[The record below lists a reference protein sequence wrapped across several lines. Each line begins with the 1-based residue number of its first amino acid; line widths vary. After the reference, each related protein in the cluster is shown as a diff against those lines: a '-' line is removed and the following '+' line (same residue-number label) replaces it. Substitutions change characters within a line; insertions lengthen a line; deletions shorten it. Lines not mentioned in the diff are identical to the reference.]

1 MRAVLSKP
9 HRSGFGLVISDNYTR
24 QPYRV
29 IPFYN
34 TMHMTLSNLLAHWR
48 SDSQVGPNLVEWR
61 ILPAKPAHFVSFPS
75 SIHPVLRDAIEAR
88 GIHSLYTHQLYSFQ
102 AVKAGKNVVV
112 VTGTA
117 SGKTLCY
124 NLPVL
129 DRLLTEQASTALYL
143 FPTKALSQ
151 DQQSVLKSLLSQIN
165 ANHTAEVALSSG
177 RIVIEHAIYDGD
189 TPASIRPHI
198 RSIARLIITNPDML
212 HTGILPH
219 HTGWSHFF
227 QGLRYVVIDE
237 IHTYRGVFGS
247 HVANV
252 IRRLKRIA
260 NFYGAYPQFILTS
273 ATIGNPDELGQ
284 RIINEPVTL
293 IDEDG
298 AEKGE
303 KHFLIYNPPIIDKSL
318 GLRKSSIQAGV
329 NLAEDLLRYNLQT
342 IVFSRARRTVEII
355 LSYLREQ
362 TEILNVNKS
371 ISRKNSSEF
380 IRGYRS
386 GYLPGQ
392 RRNIEEGLRK
402 GEVRVVV
409 ATNALELGIDIGGM
423 EASLLVGYPG
433 TIAAT
438 WQQAGRS
445 GRGEKSSLA
454 VLVTSPNPLD
464 QYLAQHPEY
473 FFRRSPEHGMIN
485 PDNLLILLGHLRC
498 AAFELPF
505 QSGEIFGSI
514 SPADMHELLEFLQK
528 EGMIYRSGE
537 KYFWMA
543 DKYPAQNVSLRS
555 ASTETVILQAQL
567 RDNMDVISMQTIG
580 EVDASSST
588 WMTHP
593 GAVYLHE
600 GTTYLVQNLDLDHHI
615 ATLQPMDVDYYTEPR
630 REVIVQKV
638 EKIAEAEVKGGGK
651 AYGDIQV
658 TSQVIGFRKI
668 RWHTNE
674 TLGIESLDL
683 PPSDLFTTGY
693 WLTLSENT
701 VEKLKEERLW
711 SNTSNDYGPNWPR
724 QRDLARARD
733 GFRCQICGTPEG
745 EKAHHVHH
753 KIPFRQFE
761 SVEQANQL
769 VNLITLCNSCHRK
782 VETAVRVRSGL
793 AGLAFTL
800 GNLAPLFLMC
810 DIGDLGIHSD
820 PQSSLAEGKPTVI
833 LYDLIPGGI
842 GLSERLY
849 EIHADLMKRGLEL
862 VESCGCEDGCPSCVG
877 PGGEGGSGGKLETL
891 ALLKELTA

>member
-1 MRAVLSKP
+1 M
-9 HRSGFGLVISDNYTR
+9 
-24 QPYRV
+24 
-29 IPFYN
+29 
-34 TMHMTLSNLLAHWR
+34 LL
-48 SDSQVGPNLVEWR
+48 
-61 ILPAKPAHFVSFPS
+61 
-75 SIHPVLRDAIEAR
+75 DAIRAR
-88 GIHSLYTHQLYSFQ
+88 GIRSLYTHQAASYSAIQ
-102 AVKAGKNVVV
+102 EGQNIVV

-129 DRLLTEQASTALYL
+129 DALLKQKSSTALYL

-151 DQQSVLKSLLSQIN
+151 DQNAVLKSMLAQVH
-165 ANHTAEVALSSG
+165 ANLEGADPAGELVRVG
-177 RIVIEHAIYDGD
+177 VAIYDGD
-189 TPASIRPHI
+189 TPVSDRPTL
-198 RSIARLIITNPDML
+198 RKTARLVVTNPDML

-219 HTGWSHFF
+219 HTAWAEFF
-227 QGLRYVVIDE
+227 RGLRFVIIDE

-252 IRRLKRIA
+252 VRRLDRVA
-260 NFYGAYPQFILTS
+260 RFYGASPQFILTS
-273 ATIGNPDELGQ
+273 ATIGNPQDLGQ
-284 RIINEPVTL
+284 RMINAPVTL
-293 IDEDG
+293 IDDDG

-318 GLRKSSIQAGV
+318 GLRRSAIQAGV
-329 NLAEDLLRYNLQT
+329 NLAEDLLDYDLQT

-355 LSYLREQ
+355 LTYIREQ
-362 TEILNVNKS
+362 TGNIKKQGNSQGVNAGD
-371 ISRKNSSEF
+371 I

-392 RRNIEEGLRK
+392 RRSIEEGLRK
-402 GEVRVVV
+402 GDVRVVV
-409 ATNALELGIDIGGM
+409 ATNALELGIDIGSM
-423 EASLLVGYPG
+423 EASLMVGYPG

-438 WQQAGRS
+438 WQEAGRA
-445 GRGEKSSLA
+445 GRGEKPSLA
-454 VLVTSPNPLD
+454 VLVASPNPLD
-464 QYLAQHPEY
+464 QYLAQHPDY
-473 FFRRSPEHGMIN
+473 FFARSPEHGMIN

-505 QSGEIFGSI
+505 RSGEVFGSI
-514 SPADMHELLEFLQK
+514 DPADMRELLDFLQS
-528 EGMIYRSGE
+528 EGVIHPSGD

-555 ASTETVILQAQL
+555 ASTETVLLQAPL
-567 RDNMDVISMQTIG
+567 EAADGWKKIRTIG
-580 EVDASSST
+580 EVDASSSM

-593 GAVYLHE
+593 GAVYMHE
-600 GTTYLVQNLDLDHHI
+600 GTTYLVEDLNLEQHI
-615 ATLQPMDVDYYTEPR
+615 ATLQPVNVDYYTEPR
-630 REVIVQKV
+630 QEVTVQQV
-638 EKIAEAEVKGGGK
+638 EKKKEEPVRGGMK

-658 TSQVIGFRKI
+658 TSQVVGFRRI

-674 TLGIESLDL
+674 TLGTEMLSL
-683 PPSDLFTTGY
+683 PPSELLTTGY
-693 WLTLSENT
+693 WLALSDET
-701 VEKLKEERLW
+701 VGKLRDERLW
-711 SNTSNDYGPNWPR
+711 SNARNDYGPTWPR

-733 GFRCQICGTPEG
+733 GFRCQVCGTPEG

-753 KIPFRQFE
+753 KVPFRMFD

-769 VNLITLCNSCHRK
+769 ANLITLCSSCHRK

-820 PQSSLAEGKPTVI
+820 PQSSLADGQPTVV

-849 EIHADLMKRGLEL
+849 EIHADLMQRGLEL
-862 VESCGCEDGCPSCVG
+862 VQSCGCEDGCPSCVG
-877 PGGEGGSGGKLETL
+877 PGGEGGTGGKRETL
-891 ALLKELTA
+891 ALLKELAGLVLDVK

>member
-1 MRAVLSKP
+1 
-9 HRSGFGLVISDNYTR
+9 
-24 QPYRV
+24 
-29 IPFYN
+29 
-34 TMHMTLSNLLAHWR
+34 MTLSKLLAHWR
-48 SDSQVGPNLVEWR
+48 SDPQVGPNLVEWR
-61 ILPAKPAHFVSFPS
+61 VLPGKVAHNVPLSPA
-75 SIHPVLRDAIEAR
+75 IHPTLKEAIEAR
-88 GIHSLYTHQLYSFQ
+88 GIHSLYSHQNSAF
-102 AVKAGKNVVV
+102 ARIKEGKNIVV

-129 DRLLTEQASTALYL
+129 DCMLNNSDETALYL

-151 DQQSVLKSLLSQIN
+151 DQNAVLKSLLSQIN
-165 ANHTAEVALSSG
+165 ANLGTGAHINQDSNE
-177 RIVIEHAIYDGD
+177 IKCAIYDGD
-189 TPASIRPHI
+189 TPVNVRPTIRNSAH
-198 RSIARLIITNPDML
+198 LIITNPDML

-219 HTGWSHFF
+219 HTGWAQFF
-227 QGLRYVVIDE
+227 HGLRYVVIDE

-260 NFYGAYPQFILTS
+260 KFYGANPQFILTS
-273 ATIGNPDELGQ
+273 ATIGNPAELGQ
-284 RIINEPVTL
+284 GLISEPVFL
-293 IDEDG
+293 IDDDG

-318 GLRKSSIQAGV
+318 GLRKSAIQAGV
-329 NLAEDLLRYNLQT
+329 NLAEDLLAYGLQT

-355 LSYLREQ
+355 LTYLREQ
-362 TEILNVNKS
+362 TDDLNVSNSLQKLDINKM
-371 ISRKNSSEF
+371 

-392 RRNIEEGLRK
+392 RRKIEEGLRE
-402 GEVRVVV
+402 GNVRVVV

-454 VLVTSPNPLD
+454 ILVASPNPLD

-473 FFRRSPEHGMIN
+473 FFSRSPEHGMIN

-505 QSGEIFGSI
+505 QAGEVFGSI
-514 SPADMHELLEFLQK
+514 SPGDMQELMDFLQA
-528 EGMIYRSGE
+528 EGVIHRSE
-537 KYFWMA
+537 SKYFWMA

-555 ASTETVILQAQL
+555 ASTDTFLLQVPFESG
-567 RDNMDVISMQTIG
+567 DNTTTLQTIG
-580 EVDASSST
+580 EVDASSSY

-593 GAVYLHE
+593 GAVYMHE
-600 GTTYLVQNLDLDHHI
+600 STTYLVKDLDFDHHI
-615 ATLQPMDVDYYTEPR
+615 ATLQPTNTDYYTEPR
-630 REVIVQKV
+630 QEVLVQLV
-638 EKIAEAEVKGGGK
+638 EKITESEVTGGVK

-674 TLGIESLDL
+674 TLGLENLNM
-683 PPSDLFTTGY
+683 PPSELSTTGY
-693 WLTLSENT
+693 WLGLSDET
-701 VEKLKEERLW
+701 VEKLREDRLW
-711 SNTSNDYGPNWPR
+711 SNTPNDYGPNWPK

-733 GFRCQICGTPEG
+733 GFRCQVCGEPEG
-745 EKAHHVHH
+745 EKTHHVHH
-753 KIPFRQFE
+753 KIPFRMFD
-761 SVEQANQL
+761 SIEQANQL

-820 PQSSLAEGKPTVI
+820 PQSSLAGGKPAVI

-849 EIHADLMKRGLEL
+849 DIHIDLMDRGREL
-862 VESCGCEDGCPSCVG
+862 VEACECDDGCPSCVG
-877 PGGEGGSGGKLETL
+877 PGGEGGSGGKRETL
-891 ALLKELTA
+891 ALLQELTK

>member
-1 MRAVLSKP
+1 
-9 HRSGFGLVISDNYTR
+9 
-24 QPYRV
+24 
-29 IPFYN
+29 
-34 TMHMTLSNLLAHWR
+34 MTLSSLLAHWK
-48 SDSQVGPNLVEWR
+48 SDPQVGPNLIEWR
-61 ILPAKPAHFVSFPS
+61 ILPGKPARFTSFPPG
-75 SIHPVLRDAIEAR
+75 IHPALKEALVKR
-88 GIHSLYTHQLYSFQ
+88 GIKSLYTHQVSAWTVIQ
-102 AVKAGKNVVV
+102 EGKNAVV

-129 DRLLTEQASTALYL
+129 DCLLNEKETTALYL

-151 DQQSVLKSLLSQIN
+151 DQFAVLRSLLSQI
-165 ANHTAEVALSSG
+165 TASPDSKYQQMKDADT
-177 RIVIEHAIYDGD
+177 IKCAIYDGD
-189 TPASIRPHI
+189 TPVSV
-198 RSIARLIITNPDML
+198 RSTLRSQARLIVSNPDML

-219 HTGWSHFF
+219 HTGWAEFF
-227 QGLRYVVIDE
+227 RGLRFVVIDE

-260 NFYGAYPQFILTS
+260 KFYGAAPQFILTS
-273 ATIGNPDELGQ
+273 ATIGNPGELGQ
-284 RIINEPVTL
+284 RMINEPVTL
-293 IDEDG
+293 IDDDG

-318 GLRKSSIQAGV
+318 GLRRSSIQAGV
-329 NLAEDLLRYNLQT
+329 NLAEDLLTYDIQT

-355 LSYLREQ
+355 LTYLREQ
-362 TEILNVNKS
+362 AN
-371 ISRKNSSEF
+371 NSKFHNNSHKHNASEF

-402 GEVRVVV
+402 GDVRIVV

-454 VLVTSPNPLD
+454 VLVASPNPLD
-464 QYLAQHPEY
+464 QYLAQHPDY
-473 FFRRSPEHGMIN
+473 FFSRSPEHGMIN

-505 QSGEIFGSI
+505 KAGEVFGSI
-514 SPADMHELLEFLQK
+514 NQSNMKELMDFLQG
-528 EGMIYRSGE
+528 EGVIHRSGD

-555 ASTETVILQAQL
+555 ASTERVLLQVPFTDGEL
-567 RDNMDVISMQTIG
+567 GTSIQTIG
-580 EVDASSST
+580 EVDALSSF

-593 GAVYLHE
+593 GAVYMHE
-600 GTTYLVQNLDLDHHI
+600 GTTFLVKDLDLEKHI
-615 ATLQPMDVDYYTEPR
+615 ATLEPSNVDYYTEPR
-630 REVIVQKV
+630 REVVVQQV
-638 EKIAEAEVKGGGK
+638 EKLSQSSVSGGEK
-651 AYGDIQV
+651 AYGEIQV

-674 TLGIESLDL
+674 TLGLENLIL
-683 PPSDLFTTGY
+683 PPSELFTTGY
-693 WLTLSENT
+693 WLALSDDT
-701 VEKLKEERLW
+701 VGKLREEGLW
-711 SNTSNDYGPNWPR
+711 SNAPNDYGPDWPK
-724 QRDLARARD
+724 QRDLSRARD
-733 GFRCQICGTPEG
+733 GFRCQVCGEPEG

-753 KIPFRQFE
+753 KIPFRMFE
-761 SVEQANQL
+761 SAVQANQL
-769 VNLITLCNSCHRK
+769 ANLIILCNSCHRK

-820 PQSSLAEGKPTVI
+820 PQSSLADGKPSVI

-849 EIHADLMKRGLEL
+849 DIHAELMDRGREL
-862 VESCGCEDGCPSCVG
+862 VEACQCEDGCPSCVG
-877 PGGEGGSGGKLETL
+877 PGGEGGLGGKRETL
-891 ALLKELTA
+891 ALLKELSR

>member
-1 MRAVLSKP
+1 MSLSK
-9 HRSGFGLVISDNYTR
+9 L
-24 QPYRV
+24 
-29 IPFYN
+29 
-34 TMHMTLSNLLAHWR
+34 LSHWR
-48 SDSQVGPNLVEWR
+48 SDPQIGPNLVEWR
-61 ILPAKPAHFVSFPS
+61 IIPARPAATVVFPQG
-75 SIHPVLRDAIEAR
+75 IHPVLLEAIQAR
-88 GIHSLYTHQLYSFQ
+88 GIRSLYTHQASSY
-102 AVKAGKNVVV
+102 AKIKAGKNIVV

-129 DRLLTEQASTALYL
+129 DCLLRERESTALYL

-151 DQQSVLKSLLSQIN
+151 DQNAVLKSMLAQIN
-165 ANHTAEVALSSG
+165 ANLELDRTGENAD
-177 RIVIEHAIYDGD
+177 RIGCAIYDGD
-189 TPASIRPHI
+189 TPVSV
-198 RSIARLIITNPDML
+198 RSTLRKTARLILTNPDML

-219 HTGWSHFF
+219 HTGWAEFF
-227 QGLRYVVIDE
+227 RGLRFVVIDE

-252 IRRLKRIA
+252 IRRLNRIA
-260 NFYGAYPQFILTS
+260 RFYGASPQFILTS
-273 ATIGNPDELGQ
+273 ATIGNPQDLGQ
-284 RIINEPVTL
+284 RMIDARVTL
-293 IDEDG
+293 IDDDG

-303 KHFLIYNPPIIDKSL
+303 KNFLIYNPPLIDKSL
-318 GLRKSSIQAGV
+318 GLRRSAIQSGV
-329 NLAEDLLRYNLQT
+329 NLAEDLLHYNLQT

-355 LSYLREQ
+355 LTYLRQ
-362 TEILNVNKS
+362 QANG
-371 ISRKNSSEF
+371 SSQF
-380 IRGYRS
+380 NALQQRNASDTIRGYRS

-402 GEVRVVV
+402 GDVRVVV
-409 ATNALELGIDIGGM
+409 ATNALELGIDIGSM

-438 WQQAGRS
+438 WQEAGRS
-445 GRGEKSSLA
+445 GRGEKPSLA
-454 VLVTSPNPLD
+454 LLVASPNPLD

-473 FFRRSPEHGMIN
+473 FFSRSPEHGMIN

-505 QSGEIFGSI
+505 QAGEVFGSV
-514 SPADMHELLEFLQK
+514 SPRDMQEMLDFLQA
-528 EGMIYRSGE
+528 EGVIHRSGE

-555 ASTETVILQAQL
+555 ASTETVLLQVPVEN
-567 RDNMDVISMQTIG
+567 DSGGKTVQTIG
-580 EVDASSST
+580 EVDASSSI

-593 GAVYLHE
+593 GAVYVHE
-600 GTTYLVQNLDLDHHI
+600 GATYLVSDLNLEQHI
-615 ATLQPMDVDYYTEPR
+615 ASLQPTSLDYYTEPR
-630 REVIVQKV
+630 REVVVQLV
-638 EKIAEAEVKGGGK
+638 EKHSEEAVKGGVK
-651 AYGDIQV
+651 AYGEIQV
-658 TSQVIGFRKI
+658 TAQVIGFRKI

-674 TLGIESLDL
+674 TLGTENLDL
-683 PPSDLFTTGY
+683 PPSELLTTGY
-693 WLTLSENT
+693 WLALADET
-701 VEKLKEERLW
+701 VGKLREERLW
-711 SNTSNDYGPNWPR
+711 TNAPNDYGPTWPR

-733 GFRCQICGTPEG
+733 GFRCQTCGTPEG

-753 KIPFRQFE
+753 KIPFKMFD

-769 VNLITLCNSCHRK
+769 ANLITLCNSCHRK

-820 PQSSLAEGKPTVI
+820 PQSSLAEGKPAVI

-849 EIHADLMKRGLEL
+849 EIHSDLMRRGLEL
-862 VESCGCEDGCPSCVG
+862 VQACGCEDGCPSCVG
-877 PGGEGGSGGKLETL
+877 PGGEGGSGGKRETL
-891 ALLKELTA
+891 ALLTELQEQ

>member
-1 MRAVLSKP
+1 
-9 HRSGFGLVISDNYTR
+9 
-24 QPYRV
+24 
-29 IPFYN
+29 
-34 TMHMTLSNLLAHWR
+34 MTLTKLLAHWR
-48 SDSQVGPNLVEWR
+48 ADPQVGPNLVEWR
-61 ILPAKPAHFVSFPS
+61 ILAARPAEKVPFPVG
-75 SIHPVLRDAIEAR
+75 IDPILLDAIHAR
-88 GIHSLYTHQLYSFQ
+88 GINSLYTHQKASFME
-102 AVKAGKNVVV
+102 VEAGFNIVV

-129 DRLLTEQASTALYL
+129 NHLLKENESTALYL

-151 DQQSVLKSLLSQIN
+151 DQNAVLKSTLAQIN
-165 ANHTAEVALSSG
+165 ANLENRQTSTDF
-177 RIVIEHAIYDGD
+177 RIGCAIYDGD
-189 TPASIRPHI
+189 TPASVRSTIRK
-198 RSIARLIITNPDML
+198 SARLILTNPDML

-219 HTGWSHFF
+219 HTAWAEFF
-227 QGLRYVVIDE
+227 RGMRFVVIDE
-237 IHTYRGVFGS
+237 IHAYRGVFGS

-260 NFYGAYPQFILTS
+260 QFYGSTPQFILTS
-273 ATIGNPDELGQ
+273 ATIGNPQELGE
-284 RIINEPVTL
+284 RLINSPVRL
-293 IDEDG
+293 ISNDG

-318 GLRKSSIQAGV
+318 GLRRSAILAGV
-329 NLAEDLLRYNLQT
+329 SLAEDLLNYNLQT

-355 LSYLREQ
+355 LTYLREQ
-362 TEILNVNKS
+362 TSNLNKYGYIDQGNADD
-371 ISRKNSSEF
+371 F

-386 GYLPGQ
+386 GYLPDL
-392 RRNIEEGLRK
+392 RRSIEEGLRK
-402 GEVRVVV
+402 GNVRVVV
-409 ATNALELGIDIGGM
+409 ATNALELGIDIGSM
-423 EASLLVGYPG
+423 EASLMVGYPG

-438 WQQAGRS
+438 WQEAGRA

-454 VLVTSPNPLD
+454 ILIASPNPLD

-473 FFRRSPEHGMIN
+473 FFSHSPEHGMIN

-505 QSGEIFGSI
+505 QKNEVYGSL
-514 SPADMHELLEFLQK
+514 STKDMHEMMEFLQG
-528 EGMIYRSGE
+528 EGVIHQSGD

-555 ASTETVILQAQL
+555 ASTETVLLQVPL
-567 RDNMDVISMQTIG
+567 ENGEGEKHLQTVG
-580 EVDASSST
+580 EVDASSSI

-600 GTTYLVQNLDLDHHI
+600 GTTYLVNDLNLEQHVAI
-615 ATLQPMDVDYYTEPR
+615 LQPANVDYYTEPR
-630 REVIVQKV
+630 KEVVVQQV
-638 EKIAEAEVKGGGK
+638 EKISEEVVKGGMK

-658 TSQVIGFRKI
+658 TSQVVGFRKI

-674 TLGIESLDL
+674 TLGQESLNL
-683 PPSDLFTTGY
+683 PPSELLTTGY
-693 WLTLSENT
+693 WLSLSDDT
-701 VEKLKEERLW
+701 VGKLREERLW
-711 SNTSNDYGPNWPR
+711 SNAPNDYGPNWLR

-745 EKAHHVHH
+745 EKTHHVHH
-753 KIPFRQFE
+753 KIPFRMFE
-761 SVEQANQL
+761 TVEQANQL
-769 VNLITLCNSCHRK
+769 ANLITLCNSCHRK

-820 PQSSLAEGKPTVI
+820 PQSSLAEGKPAVI

-849 EIHADLMKRGLEL
+849 EIHDELMNRGREL
-862 VESCGCEDGCPSCVG
+862 VEACGCEDGCPSCVG
-877 PGGEGGSGGKLETL
+877 PGGEAGSGGKHETL
-891 ALLKELTA
+891 ALLKELAW

>member
-1 MRAVLSKP
+1 VSRICHYYQLYTAT
-9 HRSGFGLVISDNYTR
+9 LVS
-24 QPYRV
+24 
-29 IPFYN
+29 IPFEYN
-34 TMHMTLSNLLAHWR
+34 NQDMALSALLARWR
-48 SDSQVGPNLVEWR
+48 SDPQVGPNLVEWR
-61 ILPAKPAHFVSFPS
+61 VVPGKPAQFEPFPS
-75 SIHPVLRDAIEAR
+75 EIHPILKDALNAH
-88 GIHSLYTHQLYSFQ
+88 GIHSLYTHQSASLK
-102 AVKAGKNVVV
+102 AIKAGKNVIV

-129 DRLLTEQASTALYL
+129 DLLLNNPDATALYL

-151 DQQSVLKSLLSQIN
+151 DQFSALKSLSTQI
-165 ANHTAEVALSSG
+165 TALADG
-177 RIVIEHAIYDGD
+177 MGQPNTPGPIKCAIYDGD
-189 TPASIRPHI
+189 TPISV
-198 RSIARLIITNPDML
+198 RSALRSQARLVLTNPDML

-219 HTGWSHFF
+219 HTGWAQFF
-227 QGLRYVVIDE
+227 QGLHFVVIDE

-260 NFYGAYPQFILTS
+260 NFYGASPQFILTS
-273 ATIGNPDELGQ
+273 ATIGNPGELGQ
-284 RIINEPVTL
+284 RMVNEPVTL
-293 IDEDG
+293 IDNDG
-298 AEKGE
+298 AEKGD
-303 KHFLIYNPPIIDKSL
+303 KNFLIYNPPMIDKSL
-318 GLRKSSIQAGV
+318 GLRKSAIQAGV
-329 NLAEDLLRYNLQT
+329 NLAEDLLDYDLQT

-355 LSYLREQ
+355 LTYLREQ
-362 TEILNVNKS
+362 TNSPKLSGSLRTND
-371 ISRKNSSEF
+371 KNNI

-402 GEVRVVV
+402 GDVRVVV

-438 WQQAGRS
+438 WQEAGRA
-445 GRGEKSSLA
+445 GRGSNSSLA

-464 QYLAQHPEY
+464 QYLAQHPDY
-473 FFRRSPEHGMIN
+473 FFSRSPEHGMIN

-505 QSGEIFGSI
+505 TTGEIFGSI
-514 SPADMHELLEFLQK
+514 KPQDMKELLDFLQG
-528 EGMIYRSGE
+528 EGVIHQSGN

-555 ASTETVILQAQL
+555 ASTDTVLLQVPL
-567 RDNMDVISMQTIG
+567 GDGDIGTKLQTIG
-580 EVDASSST
+580 EVDGSSSF

-593 GAVYLHE
+593 GAIYMHE
-600 GTTYLVQNLDLDHHI
+600 GSTYLVKDLDIEHHI
-615 ATLQPMDVDYYTEPR
+615 AILQPTNVDYYTEPR
-630 REVIVQKV
+630 QEVIVQQV
-638 EKIAEAEVKGGGK
+638 EKLAEAEVAGGKK
-651 AYGDIQV
+651 AYGEVQV
-658 TSQVIGFRKI
+658 TTQVIGFRKI

-674 TLGIESLDL
+674 TLGMENLSL
-683 PPSDLFTTGY
+683 PPSELSTTGY
-693 WLTLSENT
+693 WLSLSDET
-701 VEKLKEERLW
+701 VEKLRDEGLW
-711 SNTSNDYGPNWPR
+711 SNAPNDYGPNWQK

-733 GFRCQICGTPEG
+733 GFRCQICGQPEG

-753 KIPFRQFE
+753 KIPFRMFE
-761 SVEQANQL
+761 TAAHANQL
-769 VNLITLCNSCHRK
+769 TNLITVCNSCHRK
-782 VETAVRVRSGL
+782 IEIAVRVRSGL
-793 AGLAFTL
+793 SGLAFTL

-820 PQSSLAEGKPTVI
+820 PQSSLAEGKPAVI

-849 EIHADLMKRGLEL
+849 DIHSELMNRGREL
-862 VESCGCEDGCPSCVG
+862 VEACECEDGCPSCVG
-877 PGGEGGSGGKLETL
+877 PGGENGIGGKRETL
-891 ALLKELTA
+891 ALLKELSK

>member
-1 MRAVLSKP
+1 
-9 HRSGFGLVISDNYTR
+9 
-24 QPYRV
+24 
-29 IPFYN
+29 
-34 TMHMTLSNLLAHWR
+34 MTLPALLAHWR
-48 SDSQVGPNLVEWR
+48 TDPQIGPNFVEWR
-61 ILPAKPAHFVSFPS
+61 VLPSKPANFIPFPPD
-75 SIHPVLRDAIEAR
+75 IHPILTDVMEASA
-88 GIHSLYTHQLYSFQ
+88 IHSLYTHQLRSFR
-102 AVKAGKNVVV
+102 AAKEGKNVVV

-124 NLPVL
+124 TLPVL
-129 DRLLTEQASTALYL
+129 DCMLNEQEATALYL

-151 DQQSVLKSLLSQIN
+151 DQNTFLKKLLSQVNSNLADDVISIN
-165 ANHTAEVALSSG
+165 D
-177 RIVIEHAIYDGD
+177 RPIIQHAIYDGD
-189 TPASIRPHI
+189 TPVSIRPHI
-198 RSIARLIITNPDML
+198 RSVARLIITNPDML

-227 QGLRYVVIDE
+227 QGLRFVVIDE

-260 NFYGAYPQFILTS
+260 KFYGVKPQFILTS

-284 RIINEPVTL
+284 KIIDEPVTL
-293 IDEDG
+293 VDEDG

-303 KHFLIYNPPIIDKSL
+303 KFFLIYNPPMIDKSL
-318 GLRKSSIQAGV
+318 GLRRSAIQAGV
-329 NLAEDLLRYNLQT
+329 NLTDGLLRYNLQT

-355 LSYLREQ
+355 LTYLREQ
-362 TEILNVNKS
+362 AKSLNKNKLYNNNNTNEI
-371 ISRKNSSEF
+371 

-402 GEVRVVV
+402 GDVRVVV

-438 WQQAGRS
+438 WQEAGRS
-445 GRGEKSSLA
+445 GRGKNSSLA

-473 FFRRSPEHGMIN
+473 FFSRSPEHGMIN
-485 PDNLLILLGHLRC
+485 PDNLLILLGHMRC

-505 QSGEIFGSI
+505 QVGEVFGKT
-514 SPADMHELLEFLQK
+514 SPTDMLELLEFLQK
-528 EGMIYRSGE
+528 EGMIYCSGN

-555 ASTETVILQAQL
+555 ASTETVILQATL
-567 RDNMDVISMQTIG
+567 ASEVNGNTLQTIG

-593 GAVYLHE
+593 GAVYMHE
-600 GTTYLVQNLDLDHHI
+600 GTTYLVKNLDLNQHI

-638 EKIAEAEVKGGGK
+638 EKLAEVHVKGGEK

-658 TSQVIGFRKI
+658 TTQVIGFRKI

-674 TLGIESLDL
+674 TLGIEDLEL

-693 WLTLSENT
+693 WLALSDDTIER
-701 VEKLKEERLW
+701 LKEERLW
-711 SNTSNDYGPNWPR
+711 SNAPNDYGPNWPR

-733 GFRCQICGTPEG
+733 GFRCQICGSLEG

-753 KIPFRQFE
+753 KIPFRKFE
-761 SVEQANQL
+761 SVDQANQL
-769 VNLITLCNSCHRK
+769 ANLITLCNSCHRK

-793 AGLAFTL
+793 AGLSFTL

-820 PQSSLAEGKPTVI
+820 SQSSLADGKPTVI

-849 EIHADLMKRGLEL
+849 EIHSDLMRRGLEL
-862 VESCGCEDGCPSCVG
+862 VESCECEDGCPSCVG
-877 PGGEGGSGGKLETL
+877 PGGEGGSSGKRETL
-891 ALLKELTA
+891 ALLKELTK

>member
-1 MRAVLSKP
+1 
-9 HRSGFGLVISDNYTR
+9 
-24 QPYRV
+24 
-29 IPFYN
+29 
-34 TMHMTLSNLLAHWR
+34 MTLTKLLAHWR
-48 SDSQVGPNLVEWR
+48 SDPQVGPNLVEWR
-61 ILPAKPAHFVSFPS
+61 ILPGKPASFGTFPS
-75 SIHPVLRDAIEAR
+75 DIHPALKDALETR
-88 GIHSLYTHQLYSFQ
+88 GIHSLYTHQVSSFMH
-102 AVKAGKNVVV
+102 VKEGKNVVI

-129 DRLLTEQASTALYL
+129 DCLLNEKDATALYL

-151 DQQSVLKSLLSQIN
+151 DQNAVLKSLSSQIN
-165 ANHTAEVALSSG
+165 VNLELNEQFNIDRDG
-177 RIVIEHAIYDGD
+177 IRCAIYDGD
-189 TPASIRPHI
+189 TPVSVRSAI
-198 RSIARLIITNPDML
+198 RSQARLIITNPDML

-219 HTGWSHFF
+219 HTSWAQFF
-227 QGLRYVVIDE
+227 RGLRYVVIDE

-260 NFYGAYPQFILTS
+260 KFYGTVPQFILTS

-284 RIINEPVTL
+284 RMINEPVML
-293 IDEDG
+293 INDDG

-318 GLRKSSIQAGV
+318 GLRRSAIQTAV
-329 NLAEDLLRYNLQT
+329 NLAEDLLANDLQT

-355 LSYLREQ
+355 LTYLREQ
-362 TEILNVNKS
+362 TSSSNIKRHKLNLDANEI
-371 ISRKNSSEF
+371 

-402 GEVRVVV
+402 GDVRVVV

-423 EASLLVGYPG
+423 VASLLVGYPG

-445 GRGEKSSLA
+445 GRGEKSSL
-454 VLVTSPNPLD
+454 VILVASPNPLD
-464 QYLAQHPEY
+464 QFLAQHPDY
-473 FFRRSPEHGMIN
+473 FFSRSPEYGMIN

-505 QSGEIFGSI
+505 NTGEVFGSV
-514 SPADMHELLEFLQK
+514 SPTDMQEFMNFLQG
-528 EGMIYRSGE
+528 EGVLHRSGD

-555 ASTETVILQAQL
+555 ASTETVLLQVSLGNGDKGAPL
-567 RDNMDVISMQTIG
+567 QTIG
-580 EVDASSST
+580 EVDASSSF

-600 GTTYLVQNLDLDHHI
+600 GTTYLVKDLDLEDHI
-615 ATLQPMDVDYYTEPR
+615 ATLQPTNVDYYTEPR
-630 REVIVQKV
+630 KEVVVQQL
-638 EKIAEAEVKGGGK
+638 EKLSEGDVMGGVK
-651 AYGDIQV
+651 AYGEIQV
-658 TSQVIGFRKI
+658 TSQVIGFLKI

-674 TLGIESLDL
+674 TLGIENLNL
-683 PPSDLFTTGY
+683 PPLELLTTGY
-693 WLTLSENT
+693 WLALSDET
-701 VEKLKEERLW
+701 VGKLREERLW
-711 SNTSNDYGPNWPR
+711 SNAPNDYGPNWLK

-733 GFRCQICGTPEG
+733 GYRCQICGEPEG
-745 EKAHHVHH
+745 DKAHNVHH
-753 KIPFRQFE
+753 KIPFRMFE
-761 SVEQANQL
+761 SIEQANHIA
-769 VNLITLCNSCHRK
+769 NLITLCNSCHRK

-820 PQSSLAEGKPTVI
+820 PQSSLAEGKPAVI

-849 EIHADLMKRGLEL
+849 DIHSELMIRGHEL
-862 VESCGCEDGCPSCVG
+862 VEVCGCEDGCPSCVG
-877 PGGEGGSGGKLETL
+877 PGGEGGSGGKRETL
-891 ALLKELTA
+891 ALLKELTK

>member
-1 MRAVLSKP
+1 
-9 HRSGFGLVISDNYTR
+9 
-24 QPYRV
+24 
-29 IPFYN
+29 
-34 TMHMTLSNLLAHWR
+34 MTLSALLAHWR
-48 SDSQVGPNLVEWR
+48 SDPQVGPNLVEWK
-61 ILPAKPAHFVSFPS
+61 ILPAKSASYTPFDP
-75 SIHPVLRDAIEAR
+75 SIHPAIQNALQAK
-88 GIHSLYTHQLYSFQ
+88 GIRSLYTHQLLSYH
-102 AVKAGKNVVV
+102 ALMEGKNIVV

-124 NLPVL
+124 NLPII
-129 DRLLTEQASTALYL
+129 DRLLKCETDTALYV

-151 DQQSVLKSLLSQIN
+151 DQFSVVTSLLHYIYANPIKNDRSQSDLNEI
-165 ANHTAEVALSSG
+165 
-177 RIVIEHAIYDGD
+177 IPAIYDGD
-189 TPASIRPHI
+189 TPTNI
-198 RSIARLIITNPDML
+198 RSQIRSNSRIIITNPDML
-212 HTGILPH
+212 HMGILPH
-219 HTGWSHFF
+219 HTGWVQFF
-227 QGLRYVVIDE
+227 HGLRYIVIDE

-260 NFYGAYPQFILTS
+260 YFYGAHPQYILTS
-273 ATIGNPDELGQ
+273 ATIGNPDELGEK
-284 RIINEPVTL
+284 IISDPVTL

-298 AEKGE
+298 AEKGA

-318 GLRKSSIQAGV
+318 GLRKSAIQAGV

-355 LSYLREQ
+355 LTYLREQ
-362 TEILNVNKS
+362 TQPLMHEAKASQYGVHEI
-371 ISRKNSSEF
+371 

-402 GEVRVVV
+402 GKVRVVV

-438 WQQAGRS
+438 WQEAGRS
-445 GRGEKSSLA
+445 GRGESASLA

-473 FFRRSPEHGMIN
+473 FFTRSAEYGMIN

-505 QSGEIFGSI
+505 HKDELFGSI
-514 SPADMHELLEFLQK
+514 SSIEMSEMMDYLK
-528 EGMIYRSGE
+528 KDGVIYQSAN
-537 KYFWMA
+537 KFFWMA

-555 ASTETVILQAQL
+555 TSTDTIILQAPAV
-567 RDNMDVISMQTIG
+567 DNLNKESFQTIG
-580 EVDASSST
+580 VIDLSSAT
-588 WMTHP
+588 WLTHP
-593 GAVYLHE
+593 GAVYMHE
-600 GTTYLVQNLDLDHHI
+600 GTTYMVQDLDLVEHV
-615 ATLQPMDVDYYTEPR
+615 AFLKQSDVDYYTEPR
-630 REVIVQKV
+630 REVIVKQVGEVAV
-638 EKIAEAEVKGGGK
+638 EKVRGGEK
-651 AYGDIQV
+651 AYGEIQV

-674 TLGIESLDL
+674 TLGVEDLDL

-693 WLTLSENT
+693 WLALSDET
-701 VEKLKEERLW
+701 VGKLKDERLW
-711 SNTSNDYGPNWPR
+711 LNTPNDYGSNWPR

-745 EKAHHVHH
+745 NRSHHVHH
-753 KIPFRQFE
+753 KIPFRQFD

-769 VNLITLCNSCHRK
+769 ANLITLCNSCHRK
-782 VETAVRVRSGL
+782 VETVVRVRSGL
-793 AGLAFTL
+793 SGLAFTL
-800 GNLAPLFLMC
+800 GNLAPLYLMC
-810 DIGDLGIHSD
+810 DLGDLGIHSD
-820 PQSSLAEGKPTVI
+820 PQSSLSDRKPTVI

-849 EIHADLMKRGLEL
+849 EIHGELIRKGLEL
-862 VESCGCEDGCPSCVG
+862 VESCGCDDGCPSCVG
-877 PGGEGGSGGKLETL
+877 PGGEGGSGGKRETL
-891 ALLKELTA
+891 ALLREIAEI

>member
-1 MRAVLSKP
+1 
-9 HRSGFGLVISDNYTR
+9 
-24 QPYRV
+24 
-29 IPFYN
+29 
-34 TMHMTLSNLLAHWR
+34 MHMTLSKLLAHWR
-48 SDSQVGPNLVEWR
+48 SDPQVGPNLVEWQ
-61 ILPAKPAHFVSFPS
+61 ILPGKASRLVPYPAG
-75 SIHPVLRDAIEAR
+75 IHPTLKEALKAR
-88 GIHSLYTHQLYSFQ
+88 GINSLYSHQSSSFRRL
-102 AVKAGKNVVV
+102 KEGKNVVV

-124 NLPVL
+124 NLPIL
-129 DRLLTEQASTALYL
+129 DCLLNNKKATALYL

-151 DQQSVLKSLLSQIN
+151 DQNAVLKSLLSQIN
-165 ANHTAEVALSSG
+165 SYLDTDDQISQHSD
-177 RIVIEHAIYDGD
+177 VIKCAIYDGD
-189 TPASIRPHI
+189 TSVNSRSTI
-198 RSIARLIITNPDML
+198 RSTAHLIITNPDML

-219 HTGWSHFF
+219 HTGWAQFF

-260 NFYGAYPQFILTS
+260 KFYGAEPQFILTS

-284 RIINEPVTL
+284 RMINAPVTL
-293 IDEDG
+293 IDDDG

-318 GLRKSSIQAGV
+318 GLRKSAIQAGV
-329 NLAEDLLRYNLQT
+329 NLAEDLLTYDLQT

-355 LSYLREQ
+355 LTYLRDQ
-362 TEILNVNKS
+362 TTITNVNKPFYKRDANE
-371 ISRKNSSEF
+371 I

-402 GEVRVVV
+402 GDVRVVV

-454 VLVTSPNPLD
+454 ILVASPNPLD
-464 QYLAQHPEY
+464 QFLAHHPDY
-473 FFRRSPEHGMIN
+473 FFSRSPEHGMIN

-505 QSGEIFGSI
+505 QSGEVFGSS
-514 SPADMHELLEFLQK
+514 SPAEMQELMDFLQG
-528 EGMIYRSGE
+528 EGVIHRSGN

-555 ASTETVILQAQL
+555 ASTDTVLLQVPL
-567 RDNMDVISMQTIG
+567 GSGDNGSTLQTIG
-580 EVDASSST
+580 EVDASSSY

-593 GAVYLHE
+593 GAIYMHE
-600 GTTYLVQNLDLDHHI
+600 GATYLVKDLDFEHHI
-615 ATLQPMDVDYYTEPR
+615 AILQPTNVDYYTEPR
-630 REVIVQKV
+630 KEVVVQQV
-638 EKIAEAEVKGGGK
+638 EKLAESEVPGGVK
-651 AYGDIQV
+651 AYGEIQV

-674 TLGIESLDL
+674 TLGNEIIDL
-683 PPSDLFTTGY
+683 PPWELLTTGY
-693 WLTLSENT
+693 WLALSDDT
-701 VEKLKEERLW
+701 VGKLREERLW
-711 SNTSNDYGPNWPR
+711 SNAPNDYGPNWAK

-733 GFRCQICGTPEG
+733 GFRCQICGEPEG
-745 EKAHHVHH
+745 DKAHHVHH
-753 KIPFRQFE
+753 KIPFRMFE
-761 SVEQANQL
+761 SIEQANQL
-769 VNLITLCNSCHRK
+769 ANLISLCNSCHRK

-820 PQSSLAEGKPTVI
+820 PQSSLAEGKPAVI

-849 EIHADLMKRGLEL
+849 DIHGDLMARGREL
-862 VESCGCEDGCPSCVG
+862 VEACECDDGCPSCVG
-877 PGGEGGSGGKLETL
+877 PGGEGGSGGKRETL
-891 ALLKELTA
+891 ALLKELAK

>member
-1 MRAVLSKP
+1 MS
-9 HRSGFGLVISDNYTR
+9 
-24 QPYRV
+24 
-29 IPFYN
+29 
-34 TMHMTLSNLLAHWR
+34 LSNLLAHWK
-48 SDSQVGPNLVEWR
+48 SDPQVGPNLAEWR
-61 ILPAKPAHFVSFPS
+61 ILPSKRASTVAFPAG
-75 SIHPVLRDAIEAR
+75 IHPALLDAINAR
-88 GIHSLYTHQLYSFQ
+88 GIRSLYTHQASSYSTIND
-102 AVKAGKNVVV
+102 GKNIVV

-129 DRLLTEQASTALYL
+129 DHLLKERGSTALYL

-151 DQQSVLKSLLSQIN
+151 DQNAVLKSMLAQIN
-165 ANHTAEVALSSG
+165 SNLELDASARDTDAIG
-177 RIVIEHAIYDGD
+177 CAIYDGD
-189 TPASIRPHI
+189 TPVSV
-198 RSIARLIITNPDML
+198 RSTLRKTARLILTNPDML

-219 HTGWSHFF
+219 HTAWAEFF
-227 QGLRYVVIDE
+227 HGLRFVVVDE
-237 IHTYRGVFGS
+237 VHSYRGVFGS

-252 IRRLKRIA
+252 IRRLNRIA
-260 NFYGAYPQFILTS
+260 RFYGAAPQFILTS
-273 ATIGNPDELGQ
+273 ATIGNPQELGQ
-284 RIINEPVTL
+284 RMIDAPVTL
-293 IDEDG
+293 IDDDG

-303 KHFLIYNPPIIDKSL
+303 KHFLIFNPPIIDKSL
-318 GLRKSSIQAGV
+318 GLRRSAIQTGV
-329 NLAEDLLRYNLQT
+329 NLAEDLLDYDLQT

-355 LSYLREQ
+355 LTYLREQ
-362 TEILNVNKS
+362 ANIPKKPGIMRREGAEDI
-371 ISRKNSSEF
+371 
-380 IRGYRS
+380 IRCYRS

-402 GEVRVVV
+402 GNVRVVV
-409 ATNALELGIDIGGM
+409 ATNALELGIDIGSM

-438 WQQAGRS
+438 WQEAGRA

-454 VLVTSPNPLD
+454 VLIASPNPLD
-464 QYLAQHPEY
+464 QYLAQHPQY
-473 FFRRSPEHGMIN
+473 FFSHSPEHGMIN

-505 QSGEIFGSI
+505 HANEVFGRI
-514 SPADMHELLEFLQK
+514 SPQDMQEMMDFLQG
-528 EGMIYRSGE
+528 EGVLHRSGE

-555 ASTETVILQAQL
+555 ASTETVLLQVPFEGEAG
-567 RDNMDVISMQTIG
+567 DNTLQTIG
-580 EVDASSST
+580 EVDAASSI

-593 GAVYLHE
+593 GAVYMHE
-600 GTTYLVQNLDLDHHI
+600 GTTYLVRDLNLEQHI
-615 ATLQPMDVDYYTEPR
+615 ATLEPAGVDYYTEPR
-630 REVIVQKV
+630 QEVVVQQV
-638 EKIAEAEVKGGGK
+638 EKYSEEAVRGGIK
-651 AYGDIQV
+651 AYGEIQV

-674 TLGIESLDL
+674 TLGTENLSL
-683 PPSDLFTTGY
+683 PPSELLTTGY
-693 WLTLSENT
+693 WLALSDET
-701 VEKLKEERLW
+701 VGKLREERLW
-711 SNTSNDYGPNWPR
+711 SNAPNDYGPTWPK

-745 EKAHHVHH
+745 ETAHHVHH
-753 KIPFRQFE
+753 KVPFRMFV

-769 VNLITLCNSCHRK
+769 ANLITLCNSCHKK

-820 PQSSLAEGKPTVI
+820 PQSSLAEGKPVVI

-849 EIHADLMKRGLEL
+849 EIHADLMRRGLEL
-862 VESCGCEDGCPSCVG
+862 VEACGCEDGCPSCVG
-877 PGGEGGSGGKLETL
+877 PGGEGGSGGN
-891 ALLKELTA
+891 ARPWRC

>member
-1 MRAVLSKP
+1 
-9 HRSGFGLVISDNYTR
+9 
-24 QPYRV
+24 
-29 IPFYN
+29 
-34 TMHMTLSNLLAHWR
+34 MTLSQLLAHWR
-48 SDSQVGPNLVEWR
+48 SDPQVGANLVEWH
-61 ILPAKPAHFVSFPS
+61 ILPGKVARFEPYPS
-75 SIHPVLRDAIEAR
+75 DIHPILKEALEAR
-88 GIHSLYTHQLYSFQ
+88 GIHSLYSHQSSAFMRI
-102 AVKAGKNVVV
+102 KEGKNIVV

-129 DRLLTEQASTALYL
+129 DCMLRDEDATALYL

-151 DQQSVLKSLLSQIN
+151 DQNAVLKSLLSQIN
-165 ANHTAEVALSSG
+165 ANQGSG
-177 RIVIEHAIYDGD
+177 DHIIQGSHVIKSAIYDGD
-189 TPASIRPHI
+189 TPVSVRSTI
-198 RSIARLIITNPDML
+198 RSAAQLIITNPDML

-219 HTGWSHFF
+219 HTGWAQFF
-227 QGLRYVVIDE
+227 HGLRYVVIDE

-260 NFYGAYPQFILTS
+260 KFYGAEPQFILTS
-273 ATIGNPDELGQ
+273 ATIGNPAELGQ
-284 RIINEPVTL
+284 RMINESVLL
-293 IDEDG
+293 IDDDG

-318 GLRKSSIQAGV
+318 GLRKSAIQAGV
-329 NLAEDLLRYNLQT
+329 NLAEDLLAYDLQT

-355 LSYLREQ
+355 LTYLREQ
-362 TEILNVNKS
+362 T
-371 ISRKNSSEF
+371 NSSNLLKPSKKRDNNEI

-392 RRNIEEGLRK
+392 RRIIEEGLRK
-402 GEVRVVV
+402 GNVRIVV

-454 VLVTSPNPLD
+454 ILVASPNPLD
-464 QYLAQHPEY
+464 QYLAQHPDY
-473 FFRRSPEHGMIN
+473 FFSRSPEHGMIN

-505 QSGEIFGSI
+505 KAGEVFGTI
-514 SPADMHELLEFLQK
+514 SPADMQELMEFLQG
-528 EGMIYRSGE
+528 EGMIHRSGN

-555 ASTETVILQAQL
+555 ASTDTVLLQVPL
-567 RDNMDVISMQTIG
+567 GSVENGTSLQTIG
-580 EVDASSST
+580 EVDASSSY

-593 GAVYLHE
+593 GAVYMHE
-600 GTTYLVQNLDLDHHI
+600 GTTYLVKDLDFEHHI
-615 ATLQPMDVDYYTEPR
+615 ATLQPTNIDYYTEPR
-630 REVIVQKV
+630 QEVVVQQV
-638 EKIAEAEVKGGGK
+638 EKISEAEVTGGVK
-651 AYGDIQV
+651 AYGEIQV

-674 TLGIESLDL
+674 TLGNENLNMPAFEL
-683 PPSDLFTTGY
+683 LTTGY
-693 WLTLSENT
+693 WLALSDDT
-701 VEKLKEERLW
+701 VGKLREERLW
-711 SNTSNDYGPNWPR
+711 SNAPNDYGPNWPK

-733 GFRCQICGTPEG
+733 GFRCQICGEPEG
-745 EKAHHVHH
+745 DKTHHVHH
-753 KIPFRQFE
+753 KIPFRMFE
-761 SVEQANQL
+761 SIEQANQL
-769 VNLITLCNSCHRK
+769 ANLITFCNSCHRK

-793 AGLAFTL
+793 AGLAFTI

-820 PQSSLAEGKPTVI
+820 PQSSLTEGKPAMI

-849 EIHADLMKRGLEL
+849 DIHVDLMDRAREL
-862 VESCGCEDGCPSCVG
+862 VEACECDDGCPSCVG
-877 PGGEGGSGGKLETL
+877 PGGEGGSGGKRETL
-891 ALLKELTA
+891 ALLKELSK